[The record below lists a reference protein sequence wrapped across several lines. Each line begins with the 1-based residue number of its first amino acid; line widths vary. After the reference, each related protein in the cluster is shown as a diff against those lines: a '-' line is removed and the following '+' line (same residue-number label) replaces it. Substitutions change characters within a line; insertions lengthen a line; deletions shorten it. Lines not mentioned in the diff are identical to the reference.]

1 MGVSDQSPALP
12 EQGGPETAA
21 PPLRSLQ
28 EDLEALVEDGRTYLA
43 AELAFQKVRAAFLAE
58 QAKRALVLGVLGA
71 LFASLTL
78 IGLVVGLIV
87 ALAPLIGPWVAV
99 MVVVAALA
107 LCTVLALLAAQRRWA
122 SLMSAILPA
131 EDGAPN

>member
-1 MGVSDQSPALP
+1 MEVSDQSPALP
-12 EQGGPETAA
+12 EQGGPETPA

-28 EDLEALVEDGRTYLA
+28 TDVEALVEDGRTYLA

-99 MVVVAALA
+99 IVVVTALA
-107 LCTVLALLAAQRRWA
+107 LCTIIALFAAQRHWA
-122 SLMSAILPA
+122 TLMHAILPP
-131 EDGAPN
+131 EDGTPE